1 MTKSPRENIPD
12 VGIKLRAACMP
23 SERASDPATTP
34 GYSAQFS
41 TSNFAGS
48 RLSEGFLSQ
57 EMEERRKDWI
67 DKLEKT
73 ETKLRKKLKIQAALT
88 RKHAFLCKTELM
100 I

>member
-1 MTKSPRENIPD
+1 MTKSPRQNIPD

-34 GYSAQFS
+34 GYSAQCS

-73 ETKLRKKLKIQAALT
+73 ETKQRKKTQDASSAYQKACIPL
-88 RKHAFLCKTELM
+88 
-100 I
+100 